1 MGPFPCHLLLDLPN
15 WLGDLVHALPAL
27 RILLDANQRGETVL
41 LLPASFKGL
50 VSSWP
55 AQAVSRPK
63 DAGWAFRRRLPRP
76 EVALTF
82 RHSTRAKLLLAGLGA
97 QRALGSKGRLAR
109 FLGLEVFAVDRRRHQ
124 RHDMD
129 EALRRLALPPVD
141 GHPAFLF
148 APARPAD
155 GGRVAIVP
163 GSHRAEAKRYPSDWY
178 AWLAGQLAQGGF
190 RVTVVVGPAD
200 ASLGEH
206 IATRAQVELF
216 PPKASLAEVAGFL
229 SSVRLVVG
237 NDSGLTH
244 LAAAVGCRAVAL
256 FGPTSPVR
264 TAPMG
269 GVSLQAPDFQ
279 RLGWQGLPPE
289 RVLAVVERALTC
301 REETVDGK
309 GLRTDATPPG
319 VAPWHGSM

>member
-1 MGPFPCHLLLDLPN
+1 MSPFPCRLLLDLPN

-41 LLPASFKGL
+41 LLPESFKGL

-63 DAGWAFRRRLPRP
+63 KAGWAFGRRLPRP

-97 QRALGSKGRLAR
+97 QRALASKGRLAR
-109 FLGLEVFAVDRRRHQ
+109 LLGLEVFAVDRRRHQ
-124 RHDMD
+124 RHDVD

-141 GHPAFLF
+141 GQPAFLF
-148 APARPAD
+148 APARPVDEA
-155 GGRVAIVP
+155 RVAILP
-163 GSHRAEAKRYPSDWY
+163 GSHREETKRYPSDWY
-178 AWLAGQLAQGGF
+178 AWLAGQLARRGF

-206 IATRAQVELF
+206 IALKAQVELF
-216 PPKASLAEVAGFL
+216 PPKACLAEVAGFL
-229 SSVRLVVG
+229 GSVRMAVG

-244 LAAAVGCRAVAL
+244 LAAAVGCRTVAL

-264 TAPMG
+264 TAPVG
-269 GVSLQAPDFQ
+269 GVSLRAPNFQ
-279 RLGWQGLPPE
+279 HLGWQGLPPE
-289 RVLAVVERALTC
+289 RVLAVVKSALT
-301 REETVDGK
+301 RRQEAVDGK
-309 GLRTDATPPG
+309 GFGTDATPRG
-319 VAPWHGSM
+319 VAPRDGGM